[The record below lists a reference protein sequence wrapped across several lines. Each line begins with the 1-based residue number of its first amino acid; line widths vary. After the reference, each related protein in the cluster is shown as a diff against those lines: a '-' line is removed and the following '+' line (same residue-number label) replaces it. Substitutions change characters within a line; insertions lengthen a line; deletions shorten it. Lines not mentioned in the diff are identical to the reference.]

1 MSSPLSATLGSTEV
15 LVVRG
20 DITTQ
25 DVDAVVNAA
34 NNRFWMGGGVA
45 GAIKR
50 AGGKDIETEAMA
62 KGPVEP
68 GIAVT
73 TTAGRLAA
81 RYCIHAAVMGQDL
94 QTDAEL
100 ISKATAAA
108 LAEAARL
115 DIDSV
120 AFPALGTGVGGF
132 GFHEAARAMLE
143 AIQTHARDHE
153 HPSEVRLVLFTQ
165 DAFEAFA
172 EVLGQITD
180 D

>member
-1 MSSPLSATLGSTEV
+1 MSEPLAAMFGPTRIS
-15 LVVRG
+15 VVKG
-20 DITTQ
+20 DITAQ

-50 AGGKDIETEAMA
+50 AGGEEIETEAMA

-68 GIAVT
+68 GNAVT
-73 TTAGRLAA
+73 TGAGRLHA
-81 RYCIHAAVMGQDL
+81 RYCIHAAVMGQGL

-100 ISKATAAA
+100 ILNATTSA

-115 DIDSV
+115 KPDSV

-132 GFHEAARAMLE
+132 GFHEAARAMFK
-143 AIQTHARDHE
+143 AIQTHARDHQ

-165 DAFEAFA
+165 DACDSFA
-172 EVLGQITD
+172 EVLGQITND
-180 D
+180 

>member
-1 MSSPLSATLGSTEV
+1 MSDPRSAAFGLTRV
-15 LVVRG
+15 LVVKG

-25 DVDAVVNAA
+25 KVDALVNAA

-50 AGGKDIETEAMA
+50 AGGSEIETQAMA

-68 GIAVT
+68 GNAVT
-73 TTAGRLAA
+73 TSAGRLAA

-94 QTDAEL
+94 ATDRGL
-100 ISKATAAA
+100 IFRATASA

-115 DIDSV
+115 ELDSV

-132 GFHEAARAMLE
+132 GLNEAAGAMLE
-143 AIQTHARDHE
+143 AVKAHARTNQ
-153 HPSEVRLVLFTQ
+153 HPAEVRLVLFTQ
-165 DAFEAFA
+165 DAYDAFGKA
-172 EVLGQITD
+172 LGQPD
-180 D
+180 Q